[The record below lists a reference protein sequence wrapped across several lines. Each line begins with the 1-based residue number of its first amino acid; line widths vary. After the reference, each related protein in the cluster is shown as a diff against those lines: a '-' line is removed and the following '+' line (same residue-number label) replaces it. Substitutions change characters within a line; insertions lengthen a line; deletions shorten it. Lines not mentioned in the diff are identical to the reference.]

1 MEKPERAVWQKRDD
15 VVAALG
21 LKADETLVDVGAG
34 SGYVTFRFAKA
45 LPNGK
50 VIAADTE
57 AEMKS
62 EARLALI
69 EFKEGTLPEGPSAS
83 AKIPRAPLMSQAS
96 KAGLSLEGEKVNV
109 LPYQVYLVF
118 RKP

>member
-69 EFKEGTLPEGPSAS
+69 EF
-83 AKIPRAPLMSQAS
+83 
-96 KAGLSLEGEKVNV
+96 
-109 LPYQVYLVF
+109 
-118 RKP
+118 